1 RHGDRLPGVAAHLRA
16 GPRCVA
22 RRGRCRRDPQ
32 RSEGHR
38 GVPGQA
44 EGTAGMKQAAAV
56 PMLEVEGLDACYGT
70 SQALFGMSLTVHAG
84 ETLALLGRNG
94 AGKSTTM
101 KAVAGIVPARAGSI
115 RLRGTEIRGRPPHAI
130 ARAGIGFVPEDRQ
143 IFADLSVVD
152 NLLIAAKAGVD
163 GERNWRLER

>member
-1 RHGDRLPGVAAHLRA
+1 
-16 GPRCVA
+16 
-22 RRGRCRRDPQ
+22 
-32 RSEGHR
+32 
-38 GVPGQA
+38 
-44 EGTAGMKQAAAV
+44 MKQAAAV

-163 GERNWRLER
+163 MVAQQPAVAMVVGSGIALAWAANGAWLARRHRRTAA